1 MINLD
6 ANHLANFVAIFK
18 WIIVSIYVILSRN
31 QKNMKYQEIIEN
43 IRTRMGIDTLNP
55 MQEAAMASRASD
67 MMILSPTG
75 SGKTIAFASAMM
87 LSLQTPA
94 AKLQGVVIA
103 PSRELVMQI
112 YRVVRELAVGYKVV
126 ALYGG
131 HSMLDEKNSLTPV
144 PDIIVATP
152 GRLLDHIERKQI
164 DLYTTRILVLDEYD
178 KSLEL
183 GFHDEMK
190 KVIRTMP
197 NRARTILTSATRL
210 DELPGFMK
218 LDKMEIINYLNNAD
232 APRSR
237 MQIVDVESPSRDKLE
252 TLTDLLH
259 SLPDGRVIV
268 FVNHRESAD
277 RVYRHLHDA
286 GLPVGIY
293 HGALDQ
299 NDREKAVDLLNNGST
314 PILVSTDLG
323 ARGLD
328 IDSVSG
334 IVHYHMPLSQEVW
347 THRNGR
353 TARVDSTGTIYVI
366 SSEADTIPDYIVF
379 DRSYSPTGHSDN
391 PIHASSATL
400 YFNAGKKEKISRGDI
415 AGYIIKQG
423 GVDAS
428 MVGRIVVRDH
438 SAIAAVPVDDAD
450 GLVRRLSSQK
460 LKGKKVRVSI
470 IS

>member
-6 ANHLANFVAIFK
+6 ANHLANFVAISK

-31 QKNMKYQEIIEN
+31 QKNMKYQEIIAN
-43 IRTRMGIDTLNP
+43 IRTRMSIDTLNP
-55 MQEAAMASRASD
+55 MQEAAMASSASD
-67 MMILSPTG
+67 IMILSPTG

-87 LSLQTPA
+87 LSLQPPA

-218 LDKMEIINYLNNAD
+218 L
-232 APRSR
+232 
-237 MQIVDVESPSRDKLE
+237 E
-252 TLTDLLH
+252 T
-259 SLPDGRVIV
+259 I
-268 FVNHRESAD
+268 
-277 RVYRHLHDA
+277 
-286 GLPVGIY
+286 
-293 HGALDQ
+293 
-299 NDREKAVDLLNNGST
+299 
-314 PILVSTDLG
+314 
-323 ARGLD
+323 
-328 IDSVSG
+328 
-334 IVHYHMPLSQEVW
+334 
-347 THRNGR
+347 
-353 TARVDSTGTIYVI
+353 
-366 SSEADTIPDYIVF
+366 
-379 DRSYSPTGHSDN
+379 
-391 PIHASSATL
+391 
-400 YFNAGKKEKISRGDI
+400 
-415 AGYIIKQG
+415 
-423 GVDAS
+423 
-428 MVGRIVVRDH
+428 
-438 SAIAAVPVDDAD
+438 
-450 GLVRRLSSQK
+450 
-460 LKGKKVRVSI
+460 
-470 IS
+470 